1 MPSLLDFSNET
12 LYLIIQNIHPHDI
25 LNFSLCRKEVHLLA
39 KETLKEVKTWE
50 QAYTHVVLHGCH
62 RHRENSHPLRLIR
75 DIYMDW
81 RIGEFPKSLKVECC
95 DFDAFDE
102 NESGN
107 EDEDKEYEVENREDD
122 ITTRTIMQ
130 EIESYTKD
138 RAAKSGYLPS
148 SELADLCGLIKEGCR
163 AAMIGLL
170 LLILPSLESISLLD
184 YTWNASRLGDMVSTI
199 AGQDLRRRPPRS
211 NGLSKLSQIEILGSR
226 ENPEGEDF
234 EFLVQFAALPSMRT
248 LLGKYV
254 EALDDDD
261 SMIWPFGLRV
271 SGVTEIILQHSAV
284 GISPL
289 TQIFSGIHALKRF
302 TYSHSRL
309 FFDNSSMKAHKIIG
323 ALLEHAR
330 DSLEYLALTGHCSI
344 RDSDEDDHYNK
355 GSLQGFRVLKEAF
368 LHSAIYVDQVPYDG
382 SSPDPDEGIYGDR
395 YQDAIRAFVDVLPGS
410 IETVQLTGRDVVR
423 HLDGLLANLWQEKV
437 LRLSNLNQIIIHAHP
452 IHLRGKVSSLTQLCD
467 SIGVTLE
474 IREEAR

>member
-1 MPSLLDFSNET
+1 
-12 LYLIIQNIHPHDI
+12 
-25 LNFSLCRKEVHLLA
+25 
-39 KETLKEVKTWE
+39 
-50 QAYTHVVLHGCH
+50 
-62 RHRENSHPLRLIR
+62 
-75 DIYMDW
+75 MDW

-95 DFDAFDE
+95 NFDE

-107 EDEDKEYEVENREDD
+107 EGDNEDDDKENEAEKMEDE
-122 ITTRTIMQ
+122 ITIQTIMQ
-130 EIESYTKD
+130 EVESYTKD
-138 RAAKSGYLPS
+138 RAATSGYLPS
-148 SELADLCGLIKEGCR
+148 SELAGLCGSIKEGCR

-170 LLILPSLESISLLD
+170 LLFLPNLESISLLD
-184 YTWNASRLGDMVSTI
+184 YTWNASSLGEMVSTI
-199 AGQDLRRRPPRS
+199 ADQDLRRRPPRS

-226 ENPEGEDF
+226 ENPGGEDF
-234 EFLVQFAALPSMRT
+234 WFLMQFAALPSMRT

-254 EALDDDD
+254 EALDGDD

-271 SGVTEIILQHSAV
+271 SGVTEITLQHSAV
-284 GISPL
+284 GISSL

-309 FFDNSSMKAHKIIG
+309 FSDNSSMKAHKIIG

-330 DSLEYLALTGHCSI
+330 DSLEYLALTGDCSI

-382 SSPDPDEGIYGDR
+382 SSLNPDEGIYGDR

-410 IETVQLTGRDVVR
+410 IETVQFIGGDVVR
-423 HLDGLLANLWQEKV
+423 HLDGLLANLWDQKH
-437 LRLSNLNQIIIHAHP
+437 LRLSKLNKIVILAHHRYAKRAWVKP
-452 IHLRGKVSSLTQLCD
+452 LTQLCD
-467 SIGVTLE
+467 NIGVTLE
-474 IREEAR
+474 VRWDELVAQ